1 MKKILKVHFQR
12 IWSLFVL
19 CVLCVAMF
27 VGGQMTAP
35 VAYADTAI
43 GDVQMD
49 SSNVMDDLQNST
61 IDGVKFDISN
71 YAFDENQPAQVFMFA
86 EYCYSFYSNLQGNYG
101 LYVYVYNPQRL
112 KFKTNS
118 TLNTITIR
126 AGDNDTIGHTKYT
139 LLYLNQ
145 CEIPNYEGMFLKF
158 KVMLSGEQKE
168 QIFDR
173 LSNDKRVYDVSEIEL
188 VTDGE
193 TKSQYYYVGTEYT
206 FEGYAKGY
214 GSDVNGESTLVC
226 TDEQSEALT
235 LDVRSTYYRPDG
247 TSGEAYTRDTLH
259 SVYFAVPQRILDTY
273 PTVSKVHATWLNA
286 QTAPIFVTGNEAV
299 RNAILP
305 YIGQTVDGGDFMY
318 AKDDNSPV
326 PYALIASKYIESAGW
341 NNVSYSLSY
350 MSYNANRTYT
360 KSDTDLNALQYCF
373 LATDES
379 GSTGTDVA
387 DTYIV
392 RAEDLL
398 GNKLTGEKGYFAEY
412 TEQHGG
418 DLVMER
424 YSKALFANVADT
436 ATDIWIEADDTFTL
450 TDEVISQDL
459 WQKFVGGG
467 YNVTATNTYEVS
479 AIKQV
484 TEQDLQGTPDEIC
497 DRLYIDESDYT
508 EFLQFYNEAVTVDV
522 SNPDDEKMGVVL
534 FRYYQSEYPH
544 YEVAEYKRGEG
555 DWTLTGTQFG
565 YDFVDTNAYFM
576 QMWVQ
581 LGFDIID
588 IEFTNG
594 EKTLTLGVA
603 MSPMDIS
610 ADGGQTLFPN
620 SDKDTAAWWAY
631 VILVVGEVLILWLLQ
646 ILLHKLC
653 GLPNWVMIILVAV
666 TVVLD
671 IFFIQTWALGITKLL
686 NPYLGWLPFS

>member
-1 MKKILKVHFQR
+1 ML
-12 IWSLFVL
+12 L
-19 CVLCVAMF
+19 
-27 VGGQMTAP
+27 GGQMTAP
-35 VAYADTAI
+35 VVYADTAI

-61 IDGVKFDISN
+61 IDGVKFNISN
-71 YAFDENQPAQVFMFA
+71 YVFDKDQSAQVFMFA
-86 EYCYSFYSNLQGNYG
+86 EYCYSFYTNLRGNYG

-118 TLNTITIR
+118 TLNTISIR
-126 AGDNDTIGHTKYT
+126 AGTDDSIGHTKYM

-158 KVMLSGEQKE
+158 KVMFSGGQKE
-168 QIFDR
+168 QIFDC
-173 LSNDKRVYDVSEIEL
+173 LSSSKRVYDVSEIEL

-193 TKSQYYYVGTEYT
+193 TESQYYYVGTEYT

-214 GSDVNGESTLVC
+214 GSDMNAESTLIC
-226 TDEQSEALT
+226 KDEQSEALT

-259 SVYFAVPQRILDTY
+259 SVYFAVPQRILDAY

-299 RNAILP
+299 RDAILP
-305 YIGQTVDGGDFMY
+305 YIGQTVDGGQFMY

-326 PYALIASKYIESAGW
+326 PYALIASKYIESASW
-341 NNVSYSLSY
+341 NNAAYGVSY
-350 MSYNANRTYT
+350 MSYNANRSYT
-360 KSDTDLNALQYCF
+360 HSDTELQQLQYCF
-373 LATDES
+373 LATDEN
-379 GSTGTDVA
+379 GNTGTDVA

-398 GNKLTGEKGYFAEY
+398 GNKLTGEKGWFAEY
-412 TEQHGG
+412 TEKYGG
-418 DLVMER
+418 ELVMER
-424 YSKALFANVADT
+424 YSKALFASIADT
-436 ATDIWIEADDTFTL
+436 VTDIWIEADDTFTL

-467 YNVTATNTYEVS
+467 YNVTATNIYEVS

-484 TEQDLQGTPDEIC
+484 TEEDLQGTPDEIC

-508 EFLQFYNEAVTVDV
+508 EFLQFYNEAVTVDTT
-522 SNPDDEKMGVVL
+522 NPDDEKMAVVL

-565 YDFVDTNAYFM
+565 YDFIDTNAYFM

-610 ADGGQTLFPN
+610 ANGGQTLFPN
-620 SDKDTAAWWAY
+620 SDKDDDWWKWVLMLLVLIVLL
-631 VILVVGEVLILWLLQ
+631 VILMPILPYIIKAVVWVVMFPFKLIAALFRA
-646 ILLHKLC
+646 IGKAFHK
-653 GLPNWVMIILVAV
+653 
-666 TVVLD
+666 
-671 IFFIQTWALGITKLL
+671 KE
-686 NPYLGWLPFS
+686 

>member
-1 MKKILKVHFQR
+1 MLTRRRRVYQAILTFIFVVVL
-12 IWSLFVL
+12 LFLV
-19 CVLCVAMF
+19 C
-27 VGGQMTAP
+27 VGGNFPAR
-35 VAYADTAI
+35 AYAASPNALKYDQT
-43 GDVQMD
+43 
-49 SSNVMDDLQNST
+49 NVLDDLENST
-61 IDGVKFDISN
+61 IDGVPFDISN
-71 YAFDENQPAQVFMFA
+71 YTFDENQPAQVFMFA
-86 EYCYSFYSNLQGNYG
+86 EYCYSFYTNLRDNYG

-118 TLNTITIR
+118 MLNTISIR
-126 AGDNDTIGHTKYT
+126 AGNDDSIGHTKYT

-145 CEIPNYEGMFLKF
+145 CEISNYEGMFLKF

-173 LSNDKRVYDVSEIEL
+173 LASGKRVYDVSEIEL

-226 TDEQSEALT
+226 ANEQREALT
-235 LDVRSTYYRPDG
+235 LDVRSTYYRPAG

-259 SVYFAVPQRILDTY
+259 SVYFAVPQRILDAY

-286 QTAPIFVTGNEAV
+286 QTTPIFVTGNTAV
-299 RNAILP
+299 RDAILP
-305 YIGQTVDGGDFMY
+305 YIGQTVDGGDFTY

-326 PYALIASKYIESAGW
+326 PYALIASKYIESASW
-341 NNVSYSLSY
+341 NNAAYSLSY
-350 MSYNANRTYT
+350 MSYNANRKYT
-360 KSDTDLNALQYCF
+360 RSDTDLNALQYCF
-373 LATDES
+373 LATNEY
-379 GSTGTDVA
+379 GETGEDFA

-418 DLVMER
+418 ELVMER
-424 YSKALFANVADT
+424 YSKALFSNIADT
-436 ATDIWIEADDTFTL
+436 VTDIWIEADDTFTL
-450 TDEVISQDL
+450 TDEVISKDL
-459 WQKFVGGG
+459 WQQFVGGG
-467 YNVTATNTYEVS
+467 YNVTATHEYKVS

-484 TEQDLQGTPDEIC
+484 TAEDIKGSPAEIC

-508 EFLQFYNEAVTVDV
+508 EFLQFYNDAVTVNPTD
-522 SNPDDEKMGVVL
+522 PDDEKMAVVL

-588 IEFTNG
+588 IEFSNG
-594 EKTLTLGVA
+594 EKSLTLGVA
-603 MSPMDIS
+603 MSPIDIS
-610 ADGGQTLFPN
+610 ADGGQTLFPH
-620 SDKDTAAWWAY
+620 SDKDDWWKIVLA
-631 VILVVGEVLILWLLQ
+631 VLLVLLLAFVLY
-646 ILLHKLC
+646 KFFC
-653 GLPNWVMIILVAV
+653 WVFSRNMAT
-666 TVVLD
+666 TVVNIGED
-671 IFFIQTWALGITKLL
+671 TYVNGKRRKRKK
-686 NPYLGWLPFS
+686 

>member
-12 IWSLFVL
+12 ILSLFVL

-27 VGGQMTAP
+27 LGGQMTAP

-61 IDGVKFDISN
+61 IDGVEFDISN

-86 EYCYSFYSNLQGNYG
+86 EYCYSFYTNLRGNYG

-118 TLNTITIR
+118 TLNTISIR
-126 AGDNDTIGHTKYT
+126 AGDNDTIGHTKYM

-173 LSNDKRVYDVSEIEL
+173 LASDKRVYDVSEIEL

-193 TKSQYYYVGTEYT
+193 TTSQYYYVGTEYT

-214 GSDVNGESTLVC
+214 GSDLNAESTLIC

-259 SVYFAVPQRILDTY
+259 SVYFAVPQRILDAY

-299 RNAILP
+299 RDAILP
-305 YIGQTVDGGDFMY
+305 YIGQTVDGGDFTY

-326 PYALIASKYIESAGW
+326 PYALIASKYIESASW
-341 NNVSYSLSY
+341 NNASYSLSY
-350 MSYNANRTYT
+350 MSYNANRKYT

-379 GSTGTDVA
+379 GNTGTDVA

-398 GNKLTGEKGYFAEY
+398 GNKLTGEKGWFAEY
-412 TEQHGG
+412 TEQYGG

-436 ATDIWIEADDTFTL
+436 VTDIWIEADDTFTL

-484 TEQDLQGTPDEIC
+484 TEEDLQGTPDEIC
-497 DRLYIDESDYT
+497 NRLYIDESDYT

-522 SNPDDEKMGVVL
+522 TNPDDEKMAVVL

-565 YDFVDTNAYFM
+565 YEFVDTNAYFM

-588 IEFTNG
+588 IEFSNG

-620 SDKDTAAWWAY
+620 SDNTAAWWAY

-646 ILLHKLC
+646 ILLNKLC
-653 GLPNWVMIILVAV
+653 GLPTWIMIILVAV

-671 IFFIQTWALGITKLL
+671 IFFIQTWALSLTKLL
-686 NPYLGWLPFS
+686 EPYLGWLPFS

>member
-1 MKKILKVHFQR
+1 MKKFLKVHFQH
-12 IWSLFVL
+12 IIGVLLLFVL
-19 CVLCVAMF
+19 CMTMW
-27 VGGQMTAP
+27 GGQVSAP
-35 VAYADTAI
+35 VVYADTAI

-49 SSNVMDDLQNST
+49 SSNVMDDLENST

-71 YAFDENQPAQVFMFA
+71 YAFDESQPTQVFMFT
-86 EYCYSFYSNLQGNYG
+86 EYCYSFYSKLQNNYG
-101 LYVYVYNPQRL
+101 LYVYVWNPQGL

-118 TLNTITIR
+118 TLNTISIR
-126 AGDNDTIGHTKYT
+126 AGEDDGSGHAKYM

-145 CEIPNYEGMFLKF
+145 CDIQNYEGLFLKF
-158 KVMLSGEQKE
+158 KVMLSGEQK
-168 QIFDR
+168 QAVFDS
-173 LSNDKRVYDVSEIEL
+173 LASDKRVYDVSEIEL

-193 TKSQYYYVGTEYT
+193 LKAESYYVGTKYT

-214 GSDVNGESTLVC
+214 GADINADNTLIC

-259 SVYFAVPQRILDTY
+259 SVYFAVPQRILDNY
-273 PTVSKVHATWLNA
+273 PTVSKVHATWTNA

-299 RNAILP
+299 RNAVLP
-305 YIGQTVDGGDFMY
+305 YIGQTVDGGNFTY
-318 AKDDNSPV
+318 ADDDNSPV

-341 NNVSYSLSY
+341 NNAAYGLSY
-350 MSYNANRTYT
+350 MSYNANRKYT
-360 KSDTDLNALQYCF
+360 SSDIDLNTLQYCF
-373 LATDES
+373 LATDEN
-379 GSTGTDVA
+379 GNTGEDFA

-398 GNKLTGEKGYFAEY
+398 GNKLTGEKGYFEEY

-418 DLVMER
+418 ELVLDR
-424 YSKALFANVADT
+424 YSKALFSAVADT
-436 ATDIWIEADDTFTL
+436 PTDIWVEADDTFTL
-450 TDEVISQDL
+450 TDEVISKDL
-459 WQKFVGGG
+459 WQQFVGGG
-467 YNVTATNTYEVS
+467 YHVTATNEYKVS

-484 TEQDLQGTPDEIC
+484 TEEDLQGTAEEVC
-497 DRLYIDESDYT
+497 GRLYIDESDYT
-508 EFLQFYNEAVTVDV
+508 EFLHFYNEAVTVDPTD
-522 SNPDDEKMGVVL
+522 PDDELMGVVL

-555 DWTLTGTQFG
+555 TWTVTGTNFG

-603 MSPMDIS
+603 MSPIDIS

-620 SDKDTAAWWAY
+620 SDVHAAWWAY
-631 VILVVGEVLILWLLQ
+631 VILVLGEVLILWLLQ
-646 ILLHKLC
+646 IVLHKLC
-653 GLPNWVMIILVAV
+653 GLPNWVMIILVALV
-666 TVVLD
+666 VVLD
-671 IFFIQTWALGITKLL
+671 IFFIQPWALSLTELL
-686 NPYLGWLPFS
+686 EPYLGWLPFS

>member
-1 MKKILKVHFQR
+1 MRKILKVHFQR
-12 IWSLFVL
+12 FLSLFFLFVL
-19 CVLCVAMF
+19 CAAMLL
-27 VGGQMTAP
+27 GGQMSAP
-35 VAYADTAI
+35 VAYADTVA
-43 GDVQMD
+43 GDVKMD

-61 IDGVKFDISN
+61 VDGVSFDISN
-71 YAFDENQPAQVFMFA
+71 YAFDESRQTQVFMFA
-86 EYCYSFYSNLQGNYG
+86 EYCYSFYSNRQGNYG
-101 LYVYVYNPQRL
+101 LYVYVWNPQGL
-112 KFKTNS
+112 HFKINS
-118 TLNTITIR
+118 ALNMVSMR
-126 AGDNDTIGHTKYT
+126 AGDNDGNGYTKYM

-145 CEIPNYEGMFLKF
+145 CELPNYEGLFLKF

-168 QIFDR
+168 RIFGN
-173 LSNDKRVYDVSEIEL
+173 LASDKRVYDVSEIEL

-193 TKSQYYYVGTEYT
+193 THSESYYVGTKYT
-206 FEGYAKGY
+206 FEGFAKGY
-214 GSDVNGESTLVC
+214 GSDIYADSTLIC
-226 TDEQSEALT
+226 KDEQSEALT
-235 LDVRSTYYRPDG
+235 LDVRSTYYRPEG

-273 PTVSKVHATWLNA
+273 PTVSQVHAQWTNA
-286 QTAPIFVTGNEAV
+286 QTAPVFVTGNEAV

-305 YIGQTVDGGDFMY
+305 YIGQTVDGGQFMY

-326 PYALIASKYIESAGW
+326 PYVLIASKFIESASW
-341 NNVSYSLSY
+341 NNAAYGISY
-350 MSYNANRTYT
+350 MSYNANRSYT
-360 KSDTDLNALQYCF
+360 NSDTELKQLQYCF
-373 LATDES
+373 LATDEN
-379 GSTGTDVA
+379 GETGTDVA
-387 DTYIV
+387 DSYIV

-412 TEQHGG
+412 TERYGG
-418 DLVMER
+418 ELVMER
-424 YSKALFANVADT
+424 YSKALFSSVADMPT
-436 ATDIWIEADDTFTL
+436 EVWLTPDDEFTL
-450 TDEVISQDL
+450 TDEVISQNL
-459 WQKFVGGG
+459 WQQFVGGG
-467 YNVTATNTYEVS
+467 YNVTGKTEYKIS

-484 TEQDLQGTPDEIC
+484 TEKDFKSTPEETC
-497 DRLYIDESDYT
+497 KGLYIDESDYND
-508 EFLQFYNEAVTVDV
+508 FKAFYDEAVTVDT
-522 SNPDDEKMGVVL
+522 SNPDDEKMAVVL

-565 YDFVDTNAYFM
+565 YDFIDTNAYFM

-588 IEFTNG
+588 IEFSNG

-620 SDKDTAAWWAY
+620 SDEIAPAWWAY

-646 ILLHKLC
+646 IVICKLC
-653 GLPNWVMIILVAV
+653 GLPHWIMIILVAV
-666 TVVLD
+666 TVILD
-671 IFFIQTWALGITKLL
+671 IFFIQPWALAVTEWL